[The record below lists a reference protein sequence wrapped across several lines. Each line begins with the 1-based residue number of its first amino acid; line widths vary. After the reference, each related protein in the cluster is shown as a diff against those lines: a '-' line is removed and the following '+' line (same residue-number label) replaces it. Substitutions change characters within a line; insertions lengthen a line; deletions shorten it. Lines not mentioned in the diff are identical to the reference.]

1 MNSAATLPVVT
12 LDGPAGVGK
21 TTLARAVAERLGVP
35 YLDTGAMFRC
45 LALKLGPGAE
55 QRDPQVLRS
64 QSAAWLFS
72 LSGKGN
78 TSILCC
84 NAIPIGQEVRT
95 EEVGMLASKLAAVP
109 VVRDVLKEAQ
119 RTIANH
125 TALVVEGR
133 DMGTVI
139 FPAARYKF
147 FLDARPEV
155 RALRRLR
162 DLQARGEHPDL
173 AALTAQIRARDIM
186 DRNRAVAPLRPAA
199 DAVLV
204 DTSDLDAAGVLER
217 ILEHIDAGRLS

>member
-55 QRDPQVLRS
+55 QRDPQILRS

-173 AALTAQIRARDIM
+173 TALTAQIRARDTM
-186 DRNRAVAPLRPAA
+186 DRNRTVAPLRPAA